1 MPEAE
6 FYSLMARNQ
15 TCHMWS
21 NQRSVGDRVKTVE
34 KSVAVPSSNF
44 QVIVGAEI
52 SLTLQLLFWKI
63 SKAHF

>member
-6 FYSLMARNQ
+6 LYNLMARNQ
-15 TCHMWS
+15 TCHMRS
-21 NQRSVGDRVKTVE
+21 KHHSVGDRVKTVE
-34 KSVAVPSSNF
+34 KSVFIPSSNF
-44 QVIVGAEI
+44 IVGAEI

>member
-1 MPEAE
+1 M
-6 FYSLMARNQ
+6 Q
-15 TCHMWS
+15 S
-21 NQRSVGDRVKTVE
+21 NHGSVGDTVKTVE
-34 KSVAVPSSNF
+34 RPVAVPSSNF